1 MRLRQMKAQQKYKY
15 IYTIKTN
22 GVTFEVRAKDSTD
35 ALSIAK
41 EVAKALRV
49 LIVGV
54 VKRGRV

>member
-1 MRLRQMKAQQKYKY
+1 MKTQKYKY

>member
-1 MRLRQMKAQQKYKY
+1 MKTQKYKY

-41 EVAKALRV
+41 EIAKVLKVFILGVAK
-49 LIVGV
+49 
-54 VKRGRV
+54 RGEV